1 MDKTKNHRRE
11 QRLYYDWPV
20 RFAKGFEE
28 ELFMGQMVDICSW
41 GSSFTCPINNNQLKP
56 GENVTT
62 LFSVPRFGRGRGQSY
77 DMANYTRI
85 GRICRVEKVDE
96 SLNRIAIQ
104 FTKPLF
110 FKPGE
115 QGVTDTDIKQRLGK
129 DSQLSSQH

>member
-1 MDKTKNHRRE
+1 MKKTKNHRRE
-11 QRLYYDWPV
+11 ERLYYDWPV

-28 ELFMGQMVDICSW
+28 ELFMGQMVDISSW
-41 GSSFTCPINNNQLKP
+41 GGSFTCPGNNSQLKP

-62 LFSVPRFGRGRGQSY
+62 LFSVPRFGRARGRSY

-85 GRICRVEKVDE
+85 GRICRVEKMDD
-96 SLNRIAIQ
+96 SLSRIAIQ

-115 QGVTDTDIKQRLGK
+115 QGLSSTDIQQRLSK
-129 DSQLSSQH
+129 KSQLHSQH

>member
-1 MDKTKNHRRE
+1 MRKTKNNRRE

-28 ELFMGQMVDICSW
+28 ELVMGQMVDVCSW
-41 GSSFTCPINNNQLKP
+41 GGSFTCPVNNDRFKP
-56 GENVTT
+56 GESVTT
-62 LFSVPRFGRGRGQSY
+62 LFSVPRFGGNESY
-77 DMANYTRI
+77 DLANYTRI
-85 GRICRVEKVDE
+85 GRVCRVEKMDE

-115 QGVTDTDIKQRLGK
+115 QGVSNTDIKQRLSK
-129 DSQLSSQH
+129 KTQLFSPH